1 MTLTFCDDVYT
12 LGVHIA
18 DVTNYVKEGSALDA
32 EALERGTS
40 IYLVDRVIPML
51 PKALSNGICSLNA
64 GVDRLALSCIMTI
77 DRYGNVLSHEI
88 AETVINVNH
97 RMSYNEVNNIVTGKK
112 EYKKY
117 DDVADMLML
126 MKELSELR
134 IGIRQKKGAIDFDF
148 PESKIILD
156 KKGKPIDIKPYERN
170 VATRIIEEFM
180 LVTNE
185 TIAEDYYWQ
194 ELPFIYRFP
203 RIA

>member
-1 MTLTFCDDVYT
+1 
-12 LGVHIA
+12 
-18 DVTNYVKEGSALDA
+18 
-32 EALERGTS
+32 
-40 IYLVDRVIPML
+40 
-51 PKALSNGICSLNA
+51 
-64 GVDRLALSCIMTI
+64 
-77 DRYGNVLSHEI
+77 
-88 AETVINVNH
+88 
-97 RMSYNEVNNIVTGKK
+97 MSYNEVNNIVTGKK

-194 ELPFIYRFP
+194 ELPFIYRSP

>member
-1 MTLTFCDDVYT
+1 MYFHT
-12 LGVHIA
+12 
-18 DVTNYVKEGSALDA
+18 
-32 EALERGTS
+32 
-40 IYLVDRVIPML
+40 
-51 PKALSNGICSLNA
+51 
-64 GVDRLALSCIMTI
+64 
-77 DRYGNVLSHEI
+77 EI

-156 KKGKPIDIKPYERN
+156 KKGKLLI
-170 VATRIIEEFM
+170 
-180 LVTNE
+180 
-185 TIAEDYYWQ
+185 
-194 ELPFIYRFP
+194 
-203 RIA
+203 